1 MVEPKLWL
9 SPYYDGVL
17 VMMESGFM
25 IECILWWSPC
35 YDGVHIMMECI
46 LWWDPFYLLHSDDK

>member
-1 MVEPKLWL
+1 
-9 SPYYDGVL
+9 
-17 VMMESGFM
+17 M

-35 YDGVHIMMECI
+35 YDGVHIMMESI